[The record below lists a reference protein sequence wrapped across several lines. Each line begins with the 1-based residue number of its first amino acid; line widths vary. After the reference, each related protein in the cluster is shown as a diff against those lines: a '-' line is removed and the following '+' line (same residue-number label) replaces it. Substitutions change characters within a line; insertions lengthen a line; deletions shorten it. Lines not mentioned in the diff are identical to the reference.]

1 MFSLFYR
8 SVSYNICVV
17 FKNTYFK
24 VLARYQNLS
33 KQYNWKNSLVINAFF
48 GLFRSPKC
56 VNLGVECQSVL
67 LQELFVLGEL
77 CQARRQSSTRVWA
90 RVFYPGCILLF
101 SWFFLMRQVTPGCTG
116 GVTRTSVFSWD
127 NQHISST
134 INFLKVFWEKYFFLS
149 WCILILP
156 FPLNF

>member
-8 SVSYNICVV
+8 SVSCNICVV

-33 KQYNWKNSLVINAFF
+33 KEYSWKKSLVINALF

-56 VNLGVECQSVL
+56 INIGVDCQSLL

-77 CQARRQSSTRVWA
+77 CQAQRQSSPRVWA
-90 RVFYPGCILLF
+90 SVFYPEWILFLF
-101 SWFFLMRQVTPGCTG
+101 CFFLMRQVTPGCTG
-116 GVTRTSVFSWD
+116 GVTRISVFSWD
-127 NQHISST
+127 DQHISST
-134 INFLKVFWEKYFFLS
+134 INFLKVFWEKYFLLS
-149 WCILILP
+149 WYILIL
-156 FPLNF
+156 